1 MSERASIG
9 RVLIGRNFWPYFAGN
24 LLSNSGTWFQSIAA
38 VLLVYRLTGS
48 PFLVGVVN
56 FSQFAAVIFLAPWAG
71 VAADR
76 FDRRRLVVIAQLGA
90 AGLAALLAALTAAGL
105 ARVWIVVV
113 LSLGLGVATAVTTPA
128 LQAMVPSLVH
138 SPQLPAAM
146 ALNAVTF
153 NLSRALGPVLAVA
166 VIARFGIPTAFA
178 VNAFSY
184 LALVAGLSAVSPRT
198 ERIFPDETPR
208 LRDSLRM
215 VREQRSLLGP
225 LLVVGIVSLSA
236 DPVNTLTPSFST
248 ELFDR
253 PDTFTGVLVGS
264 FGAGAVLA
272 AFTLVGR
279 RAPSYPLMVLTLGLL
294 SAGMTVF
301 ALSSGEAV
309 AVAGLALGGFGYLA
323 SVTVATSLL
332 HLALEESHRG
342 RIMSLWSL
350 SFHGSRPIGSLID
363 GGIAS
368 LIGLRAAGL
377 SMVLPALVGCVA
389 LALVLWRKRR

>member
-1 MSERASIG
+1 VSERASIG
-9 RVLIGRNFWPYFAGN
+9 RVLIARNFWPYFAGN
-24 LLSNSGTWFQSIAA
+24 LLSNSGTWFQSIAQ
-38 VLLVYRLTGS
+38 VLLIYRLTGS

-56 FSQFAAVIFLAPWAG
+56 FSQFAAVLFLAPWAG

-76 FDRRRLVVIAQLGA
+76 FDRRRLVVTAQLGA
-90 AGLAALLAALTAAGL
+90 TALAALLAVLTWAGL
-105 ARVWIVVV
+105 AAAWIVVV
-113 LSLGLGVATAVTTPA
+113 LALGLGVATAVTTPA
-128 LQAMVPSLVH
+128 LQAIVPSLVR

-178 VNAFSY
+178 VNALSY
-184 LALVAGLSAVSPRT
+184 LALIVGLTAVSPRT

-215 VREQRSLLGP
+215 VRRQRSLLGP
-225 LLVVGIVSLSA
+225 LVVVGIVSLSA

-248 ELFDR
+248 ELFGQ
-253 PDTFTGVLVGS
+253 PDTFTGLLVGS

-279 RAPSYPLMVLTLGLL
+279 RPPSYPLMVLTLGLL
-294 SAGMTVF
+294 AAGMTVF
-301 ALSSGEAV
+301 ALANGEV
-309 AVAGLALGGFGYLA
+309 IAVAGLALGGFGYLA

-332 HLALEESHRG
+332 HLALEEAHRG

-363 GGIAS
+363 GSIAS
-368 LIGLRAAGL
+368 LIGLRAAAL
-377 SMVLPALVGCVA
+377 SMVLPALSGCVA
-389 LALVLWRKRR
+389 LALVLWRRRR